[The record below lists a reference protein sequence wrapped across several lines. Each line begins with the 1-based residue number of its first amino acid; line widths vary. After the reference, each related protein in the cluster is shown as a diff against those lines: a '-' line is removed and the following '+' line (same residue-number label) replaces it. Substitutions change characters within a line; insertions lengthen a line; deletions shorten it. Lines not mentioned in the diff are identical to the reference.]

1 MSDRKIIEYQI
12 VCDQTTMHAELVM
25 EYFTNGWE
33 LYGQP
38 FAIVENNLA
47 FFCQGMVK
55 YDGE

>member
-1 MSDRKIIEYQI
+1 MSDRKIITYEI
-12 VCDQTTMHAELVM
+12 ACDQTTMHAELVE

-38 FAIVENNLA
+38 FVFVEDNLA

-55 YDGE
+55 YDAK